1 MTDECDFVGD
11 GEVIEQI
18 ISLHTNESGDASPEP
33 SVLDGMI
40 RQLQQQQD
48 QRLGVDQDVTA
59 NGLPNEEGTPRRGSE
74 YK

>member
-1 MTDECDFVGD
+1 MIFVGD

-18 ISLHTNESGDASPEP
+18 ISLQTNDSGEASPE
-33 SVLDGMI
+33 SNILDGMI

-48 QRLGVDQDVTA
+48 QRLGVDQDVIA
-59 NGLPNEEGTPRRGSE
+59 NGLSNGEETPRRGSK